1 MRARLLSLFTLATL
15 ATAAPLLAQELPES
29 ERIKWER
36 QLAYVQSLIEAE
48 PSLPQHYMRAAQAWA
63 QLGQTD
69 QVLRYTQEAVR
80 LGGSPLAADI
90 LVADHLT
97 TLGRSQEA
105 MERYLRVLDSSPR
118 QAHTL
123 TRLWLILQT
132 ARGGNERLPNMDSAA
147 ARLNNAGYYL
157 SDRPQPPDEGAAR
170 QRIAL
175 GNQRLNNNDIIGAV
189 GAYKEAADLDPW
201 NPDLYRGM
209 GIAYARTG
217 DFDRAVGAY
226 HLYMAL
232 APPDTPDIPK
242 VRQIIMDFYQRGP

>member
-1 MRARLLSLFTLATL
+1 MRARLLSFLTLATL

-36 QLAYVQSLIEAE
+36 QLTYVQSLIEAE

-90 LVADHLT
+90 LVADHFT
-97 TLGRSQEA
+97 TLGRSPEA

-132 ARGGNERLPNMDSAA
+132 ARGGNQRLPNMDSAA

-157 SDRPQPPDEGAAR
+157 SERPQPPDEGRRAAAHR
-170 QRIAL
+170 PGQPAPQQQRHHRRRR
-175 GNQRLNNNDIIGAV
+175 RL
-189 GAYKEAADLDPW
+189 
-201 NPDLYRGM
+201 
-209 GIAYARTG
+209 
-217 DFDRAVGAY
+217 
-226 HLYMAL
+226 
-232 APPDTPDIPK
+232 
-242 VRQIIMDFYQRGP
+242 QRGRRPRPLEPRPLPRHGHRLRTHRRL